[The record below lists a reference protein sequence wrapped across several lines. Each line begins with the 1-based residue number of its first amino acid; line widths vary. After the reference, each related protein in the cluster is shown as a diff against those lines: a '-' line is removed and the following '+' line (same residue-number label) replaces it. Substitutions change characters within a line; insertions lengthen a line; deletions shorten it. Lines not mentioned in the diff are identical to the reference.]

1 VTELIDGPE
10 GEDGRREPPPP
21 SRSAGVRVAA
31 DGSPVAVLTPA
42 GWREVVCTVN
52 RWVVEIDWWRAPVRR
67 EYRRCLVAGG
77 ECLELCRDLEGAGGG
92 RSPAGAAAGGPGGW
106 TVVRRYD

>member
-1 VTELIDGPE
+1 MTELIDGPD
-10 GEDGRREPPPP
+10 GGQDGRREPPPA
-21 SRSAGVRVAA
+21 RAADVRVAA
-31 DGSPVAVLTPA
+31 DGSPTAVLTSV

-52 RWVVEIDWWRAPVRR
+52 RWVVEIDWWRVPVRR

-77 ECLELCRDLEGAGGG
+77 ECLELCRELRPGGG
-92 RSPAGAAAGGPGGW
+92 RGSEAPAGGPGGW

>member
-1 VTELIDGPE
+1 VTELIDGA
-10 GEDGRREPPPP
+10 GGGRDGRREPPAA
-21 SRSAGVRVAA
+21 RTAEVRAAA

-42 GWREVVCTVN
+42 GWREIVCTVN

-77 ECLELCRDLEGAGGG
+77 ECLELCRELAGPGGG
-92 RSPAGAAAGGPGGW
+92 RGPEAPAAGAGGW